1 MPLETGVNSVVRT
14 LEERGFAATRHHIYL
29 KPAIDDHLSYWALA
43 SADGDNVLITLGA
56 IAPKINKFALGLL
69 RKCSEGRIRPQFP
82 AQVGPPIFITHSVT
96 APSAIAS
103 EDARQALDDFETR
116 FGKFSLEDWFQM
128 AARLTP
134 YAPAQIIILPAYL
147 YLKGDRAALLEYLS
161 RSHLGDPPSDTA
173 AYLDKLREMAGE
185 P

>member
-1 MPLETGVNSVVRT
+1 MPLETGVNSVART
-14 LEERGFAATRHHIYL
+14 LEGRGFAATRHDIHL
-29 KPAIDDHLSYWALA
+29 KPVIDDHLSYWALA

-69 RKCSEGRIRPQFP
+69 KECSEGRIKPQFP
-82 AQVGPPIFITHSVT
+82 AYVGPPILITHSVT
-96 APSAIAS
+96 VPRATAG
-103 EDARQALDDFETR
+103 EDTRRTLDDFETR
-116 FGKFSLEDWFQM
+116 FGGFSLEDWFQM

-147 YLKGDRAALLEYLS
+147 YLKGDRMALLEYLS
-161 RSHLGDPPSDTA
+161 KSHLGNPPNDTA